1 MEEMEEKIVTK
12 TLPKSGEELILSL
25 QKQMKLKNRI
35 KSGKSLDE
43 IKKEDQRL
51 KGKETRLM
59 ER

>member
-1 MEEMEEKIVTK
+1 MEEKIITK
-12 TLPKSGEELILSL
+12 ALPKSGEELILSL
-25 QKQMKLKNRI
+25 QTIDKLKNRL

-51 KGKETRLM
+51 NGKETRLM